1 MTDWRGVVLG
11 LALGVGLGLAVGAL
25 LWTESGPA
33 APATSM
39 DRPSDREEGL
49 QAAREVI
56 VLRERLERET
66 ARRVELEQQAAAADA
81 NASAEG
87 SAALEADAKP
97 DPPGGRDPFID
108 ASILARAGF
117 SPSEIELLK
126 QYLETI
132 ELDRLYLRDQAT
144 REGWERKPRFTR
156 ATRALDVRAA
166 RLRTEYG
173 DEAYDWILHARG
185 RPNRVVVQRV
195 MAGSEAAAIGLQ
207 EGDVFLSYDGRR
219 IFGAPALRTA
229 TTSGEL
235 GETADVEVERNGRA
249 VRLFPRRGPLGVTL
263 TPESREPSEPA
274 F

>member
-1 MTDWRGVVLG
+1 MDWRGVTLG
-11 LALGVGLGLAVGAL
+11 LALGVGLGLAVGAW
-25 LWTESGPA
+25 LWSESGPA
-33 APATSM
+33 ASPTLTES
-39 DRPSDREEGL
+39 PSDREEGS
-49 QAAREVI
+49 QAVREVI
-56 VLRERLERET
+56 VLREKLARAT
-66 ARRVELEQQAAAADA
+66 ARRVELEQQAADA

-87 SAALEADAKP
+87 SAPLEADAKP
-97 DPPGGRDPFID
+97 DPPGGEDPFVD

-156 ATRALDVRAA
+156 ATRALDVRTA
-166 RLRTEYG
+166 RLRAEYG
-173 DEAYDWILHARG
+173 EEAYDWILHARG
-185 RPNRVVVQRV
+185 RPNRVVVQHV
-195 MAGSEAAAIGLQ
+195 MAGSEADAIGLQ

-219 IFGAPALRTA
+219 IFGVPALRTA

-235 GETADVEVERNGRA
+235 GETAEVEVERNGRA